1 MGTDQTSELQPIACT
16 LSGSD
21 QGQRVREWQ
30 NLLAHGTAREPVP
43 DGIRVTLPAALAG
56 PVAEL
61 AAAEQ
66 RCCPFFRFTLVFD
79 GGDLQLTMQAPA
91 EAAPLLTALADAPAD
106 ESGPSPASFPA

>member
-1 MGTDQTSELQPIACT
+1 METDQNCELQPIACT

-30 NLLAHGTAREPVP
+30 DLLAQGTGREPVP

-56 PVAEL
+56 PAAEL

-66 RCCPFFRFTLVFD
+66 QCCPFFRFTLVFD
-79 GGDLQLTMQAPA
+79 GGVIQLTMQAPP
-91 EAAPLLTALADAPAD
+91 EAAPLLTALTDDFAPTA
-106 ESGPSPASFPA
+106 SSYPA